1 MRGPFL
7 SLDEVDV
14 YLATDRIECLE
25 CGLFRFVQA
34 VGSAKVNTRLA
45 GVWYAQDCF
54 GYWASVGSFSDP
66 P

>member
-25 CGLFRFVQA
+25 CGRFFA
-34 VGSAKVNTRLA
+34 FLPRHTTRA
-45 GVWYAQDCF
+45 A
-54 GYWASVGSFSDP
+54 
-66 P
+66 